1 MFSNGA
7 LTGIVYSAIAGMATS
22 IGALPFL
29 FFKKGVSR
37 KMFDIS
43 YVYAVMMDVPTLG
56 LVITL

>member
-1 MFSNGA
+1 MFLKS
-7 LTGIVYSAIAGMATS
+7 
-22 IGALPFL
+22 
-29 FFKKGVSR
+29 VSR